1 MHNFT
6 PTDVGVFL
14 LKMCKMS
21 TFFFFFF
28 SILHNFASTDI
39 VAFRE
44 EYKLSC
50 LIKTTIS
57 NIIHG
62 FLWVPCKLQ
71 GKIPL
76 ESQALKTILSWVMCQ
91 DRALNRSRGEH

>member
-1 MHNFT
+1 
-6 PTDVGVFL
+6 
-14 LKMCKMS
+14 MS
-21 TFFFFFF
+21 TFFFF
-28 SILHNFASTDI
+28 SILHNFASTDV
-39 VAFRE
+39 VAFRG